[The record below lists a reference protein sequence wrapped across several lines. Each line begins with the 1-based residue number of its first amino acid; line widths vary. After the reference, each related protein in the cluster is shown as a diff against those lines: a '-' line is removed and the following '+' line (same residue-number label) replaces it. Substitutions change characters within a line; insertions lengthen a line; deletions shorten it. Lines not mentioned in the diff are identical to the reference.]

1 MDTHWFISVDICSE
15 GLNRLRNL
23 DEHEDLFWGEVVIRA
38 KQSNFKG
45 KLQKQAIIMWTDDWM
60 TSCHPFQSYVSQIFE
75 NSDMESSKRLSTLL
89 SLVFVIYL

>member
-1 MDTHWFISVDICSE
+1 MDTHWFIWVDICSE

-23 DEHEDLFWGEVVIRA
+23 DEHEVWFWGEVVTA

-45 KLQKQAIIMWTDDWM
+45 KLQKQTIIMWTDVWM
-60 TSCHPFQSYVSQIFE
+60 TSCHPFQSCVSQIFE
-75 NSDMESSKRLSTLL
+75 NGDMESSKRLSTLL